1 MRAGL
6 FLSFALQA
14 AAGHAALAAGAAG
27 APAPAQFDKPCVGVG
42 GTATA
47 DADDPAGLSTFV
59 VHGRA
64 ALDLVAKELE
74 KRQVRTS
81 TLFRAP
87 PETHEQGQ
95 RTFEWLMRTRC
106 TRYVDITFV
115 AKKDASGPYI
125 GYDVHVVRFE
135 LRAAAPGQNSV
146 LNADPVFSRAYHHP
160 RTVEALARFD
170 PAQDAARIA
179 ADLLAGASLPKAP

>member
-6 FLSFALQA
+6 LLFFIVLAGAGPA
-14 AAGHAALAAGAAG
+14 AMAAGAAS
-27 APAPAQFDKPCVGVG
+27 APVAFDQPCVGVG
-42 GTATA
+42 GTAAA
-47 DADDPAGLSTFV
+47 DADDPAGMSTFV
-59 VHGRA
+59 VHGKA
-64 ALDLVAKELE
+64 AVDLVAKELG

-81 TLFRAP
+81 ILFRVP
-87 PETHEQGQ
+87 PDSHEQSQ
-95 RTFEWLMRTRC
+95 RTFEWLMRTHC

-125 GYDVHVVRFE
+125 GYDVRVAQFVF
-135 LRAAAPGQNSV
+135 RAGAAGQNPT
-146 LNADPVFSRAYHHP
+146 LGADPVFSRQYHHP

-170 PAQDAARIA
+170 PAQDAARIV